1 MEVTGIIIELMKSV
15 NDYVI
20 RYECCLCLN
29 SIIKID
35 TELKINYGILI
46 ETVIPI
52 ILELFEKFFN
62 ANIVWRLIHLLNLIL
77 EKSQWIAGNDLLLK
91 SFQTTGLKSLL
102 KAESEL
108 LNFALIDMFT
118 NLIVSLQQNKVITP
132 IFTACIEFINN
143 GLVVN
148 FYLCLWIFN
157 IFRMEDTLNS

>member
-52 ILELFEKFFN
+52 ILQLFEKFFN

-118 NLIVSLQQNKVITP
+118 NLIVSFPQNTVITP

-143 GLVVN
+143 GLAVN

-157 IFRMEDTLNS
+157 IF

>member
-52 ILELFEKFFN
+52 ILELFEKF
-62 ANIVWRLIHLLNLIL
+62 
-77 EKSQWIAGNDLLLK
+77 
-91 SFQTTGLKSLL
+91 
-102 KAESEL
+102 
-108 LNFALIDMFT
+108 
-118 NLIVSLQQNKVITP
+118 
-132 IFTACIEFINN
+132 
-143 GLVVN
+143 
-148 FYLCLWIFN
+148 
-157 IFRMEDTLNS
+157 